1 MLLTIK
7 MKLHP
12 SEDQH
17 QKLLCTMERFNEAC
31 NYVSEFAFRNKVFGK
46 IELHK
51 NLYYDLRERYVLSSQ
66 MVVRVFGK
74 VSESYLA
81 DRSSYHEFKPHGA
94 IIYDQRILTIKTLD
108 TCSILTLEGRE
119 LMKMSYGRY
128 QPLDLKRV
136 RGQADLVLIKNQF
149 YLLIVA
155 DIPEDPQIES
165 QEIIGV
171 DLGIVNIATTST
183 GNTFSGQKCTESRKK
198 YSRIKGILQSVGTW
212 NAKKHLKK
220 IGGKERRFK
229 NDTNHCISKLVVAEA
244 KDTRSGIALEDL
256 KGIRDRV
263 PGYKELRASIGKWAF
278 YEVAMY
284 IRYKARLSGIPVY
297 LVDPKYTSQQ
307 CSCCGYI
314 DRENRKT
321 QSDFFCIK
329 CGYTDNADINAA
341 KNIASR
347 ADVNQPIALRPEPK
361 RSGRWKGKP
370 MALAVGS

>member
-1 MLLTIK
+1 MLLTVK

-12 SEDQH
+12 TEDQH
-17 QKLLCTMERFNEAC
+17 QKLLRTMERFNEAC
-31 NYVSEFAFRNKVFGK
+31 NYVSEFAWRNRVFGK
-46 IELHK
+46 IELQK
-51 NLYYDLRERYVLSSQ
+51 NLYYDVRERFELSAQ
-66 MVVRVFGK
+66 MVVRVLGK

-94 IIYDQRILTIKTLD
+94 IIYDQRILTIKTID

-136 RGQADLVLIKNQF
+136 RGQADLVLIKKQF

-155 DIPEDPQIES
+155 EIPEDPQIEP

-220 IGGKERRFK
+220 LSGKERRFK
-229 NDTNHCISKLVVAEA
+229 NDTNHCISKLIVAEA

-284 IRYKARLSGIPVY
+284 IQYKARLSGIPVY

-307 CSCCGYI
+307 CSCCGYT

-347 ADVNQPIALRPEPK
+347 ADVNQPIALRPESK

-370 MALAVGS
+370 TTSVVGS

>member
-1 MLLTIK
+1 MLLTVK

-12 SEDQH
+12 TEDQH

-94 IIYDQRILTIKTLD
+94 IIYDQRILTIKTID

-155 DIPEDPQIES
+155 DIPEDPQIEP

-171 DLGIVNIATTST
+171 DLGIVNI
-183 GNTFSGQKCTESRKK
+183 C
-198 YSRIKGILQSVGTW
+198 L
-212 NAKKHLKK
+212 L
-220 IGGKERRFK
+220 
-229 NDTNHCISKLVVAEA
+229 
-244 KDTRSGIALEDL
+244 
-256 KGIRDRV
+256 
-263 PGYKELRASIGKWAF
+263 
-278 YEVAMY
+278 
-284 IRYKARLSGIPVY
+284 
-297 LVDPKYTSQQ
+297 YTS
-307 CSCCGYI
+307 
-314 DRENRKT
+314 DA
-321 QSDFFCIK
+321 
-329 CGYTDNADINAA
+329 AD
-341 KNIASR
+341 
-347 ADVNQPIALRPEPK
+347 E
-361 RSGRWKGKP
+361 
-370 MALAVGS
+370 